1 MKTILSL
8 ALVLVALITGS
19 FVAASSAAQEE
30 TKPATFDHRM
40 LTMLLERH
48 VKEDRVDYVGLQRDR
63 AMLDAY
69 AKRLTA
75 VTPKELGNWEK
86 NERFAFWINV
96 YNTFTLQLI
105 LDNYPLVSIN
115 DLAKEEVSPWDQPLI
130 PMQGFHPDKKKVD
143 LTLNDVEQRI
153 LRPTFKDAR
162 VHAAVN
168 CASKGCPPL
177 RAEAFEGA
185 KLEAQLDE
193 QMKAFLADRNRNRFE
208 PKTKKV
214 VLNKI
219 FEWYADDFV
228 DAKADTDLG
237 DFLLRFAPPSAGAT
251 PTWIQTAAISF
262 SNYDWTLN
270 DIDRKKQ

>member
-1 MKTILSL
+1 MKSLTLLFLSL
-8 ALVLVALITGS
+8 AALIAGS
-19 FVAASSAAQEE
+19 FVAASSANQDVA
-30 TKPATFDHRM
+30 KAAPFDHRM

-69 AKRLTA
+69 AKRLAA
-75 VTPKELGNWEK
+75 VTPKELDAWDK

-96 YNTFTLQLI
+96 YNTYTLKLI
-105 LDNYPLVSIN
+105 VDHYPVASIN
-115 DLAKEEVSPWDQPLI
+115 DLAKKDVSPWDQPLI
-130 PMQGFHPDKKKVD
+130 PMQGFQPDKKKVD
-143 LTLNDVEQRI
+143 LSLNDVEQRI
-153 LRPTFKDAR
+153 LRPTFKDPRA
-162 VHAAVN
+162 HAAVN

-208 PKTKKV
+208 PKTKKI

-228 DAKADTDLG
+228 DAKAGTDLG

-251 PTWIQTAAISF
+251 PTWIPTAAISF